1 MPSLPTPILR
11 ALESVAE
18 RSGRTVVIS
27 GPALSGK
34 SKLLQEIRESL
45 AAKDARIIELRGSY
59 RDRSTPYGALDG
71 LRGAPESNSG
81 ALGAP
86 MMGTIVP
93 GGEEGEEG
101 ISAGPIAPIAYNPER
116 LPRRRRG
123 RGGGARTTFLGQ
135 PVRGRSANE
144 GDPDGYWHEIEP
156 EFRGEHAHPIAI
168 LIDDAVLFDAD
179 SREFVVSL
187 SRRARLRPLL
197 IAIALDTSA
206 AGASLWEERLFG
218 RGDVDWVRTTAVATD
233 PREVRRLKEL
243 FESLP
248 PPSRRIVG
256 YIALLG
262 GNVSEVV
269 LTRVSRMNFSQLAD
283 ALVPPTGV
291 GLVRLQ
297 ESRLTI
303 PHRGWVSLIAELL
316 SEEERRKLHLEIAE
330 ALSALSPEPVLARR
344 IEVAQH
350 YLAAGP
356 GPMAMASMLEAAEI
370 SVQLLS
376 FDTAADLLSDAVGC
390 LTSIP
395 PVDRKSVEPELR
407 LLYARALF
415 AAGRPAE
422 GETQVRE
429 GVGGAIAAEMTSA
442 ELSEL
447 VEPLLLAMRVV
458 GPRPSLTTTLV
469 ELAERCHEA
478 RLTELEVLFEVLVA
492 EFHRERNLGDRA
504 RSDAHRAAVLAR
516 HLSERHL
523 QALGLLTMG
532 FSRIDGSRED
542 QELAAR
548 FLRAAR
554 VLLGQTRRWE
564 LDYLAGDYEA
574 RLLERRGD
582 LVQAR
587 ASRERSLAGL
597 QRERLL
603 SIELFHVIGI
613 AEATLDLH
621 APKGWEPRLARAG
634 TIVEAIHL
642 LPPSPGLLR
651 YWLVDGRARALAGA
665 TDEARDRWSA
675 LVDLPPADS
684 LPRIRVEAI
693 VRLALLEYA
702 SGAIDEGRRVQELLR
717 APDMVAVL
725 PPGWASW
732 TEELE
737 SLAPASRHG
746 GSPLPPAAQPAAP
759 SDRAGNR
766 AGATP

>member
-18 RSGRTVVIS
+18 RSGRTVVIA

-34 SKLLQEIRESL
+34 SRLLQEIRESVG
-45 AAKDARIIELRGSY
+45 AKGARIIDLRGSY

-71 LRGAPESNSG
+71 LRGPPESSPDSGDTPMG
-81 ALGAP
+81 ALLPAG
-86 MMGTIVP
+86 
-93 GGEEGEEG
+93 EGEPDL
-101 ISAGPIAPIAYNPER
+101 AVAPIAPIAYNPER

-123 RGGGARTTFLGQ
+123 RTGAPRTSFLGQ

-144 GDPDGYWHEIEP
+144 GDPDGFWHELEP
-156 EFRGEHAHPIAI
+156 EFRGERAHPVAI
-168 LIDDAVLFDAD
+168 IIDDAVLFDAD

-248 PPSRRIVG
+248 PASRRMVG

-269 LTRVSRMNFSQLAD
+269 LTRVSRLNFTQLAD
-283 ALVPPTGV
+283 ALAPPTSV
-291 GLVRLQ
+291 GLLRLQ
-297 ESRLTI
+297 EAKLTI
-303 PHRGWVSLIAELL
+303 PHRGWISLIADLIT
-316 SEEERRKLHLEIAE
+316 EEERKKLHLEIAE
-330 ALSALSPEPVLARR
+330 ALSALSPEPVLSRR

-356 GPMAMASMLEAAEI
+356 GPMAMAALLEAAEI

-390 LTSIP
+390 LAAIP
-395 PVDRKSVEPELR
+395 PVDRKAVEPELR

-415 AAGRPAE
+415 SAGRPAE
-422 GETQVRE
+422 AELQVRE
-429 GVGGAIAAEMTSA
+429 GVDGAITAEVPAA

-447 VEPLLLAMRVV
+447 VEPLLLSMRVV
-458 GPRPSLTTTLV
+458 GARPSLTTTLV

-492 EFHRERNLGDRA
+492 EFHRERNQPDRS

-542 QELAAR
+542 QELAGR

-621 APKGWEPRLARAG
+621 GTKGWEARLARAA
-634 TIVEAIHL
+634 TIVETIHL
-642 LPPSPGLLR
+642 LPPSPALLR
-651 YWLVDGRARALAGA
+651 FWLVDGRARALAGA
-665 TDEARDRWSA
+665 VDEARDRWAA

-684 LPRIRVEAI
+684 LPRVRMEAI
-693 VRLALLEYA
+693 VRLALLEFA
-702 SGAIDEGRRVQELLR
+702 SGATEEGRRLVAELD
-717 APDMVAVL
+717 APEMAAVL
-725 PPGWASW
+725 PADWAPW
-732 TEELE
+732 VRELE
-737 SLAPASRHG
+737 SVAAGSKHG
-746 GSPLPPAAQPAAP
+746 GAPLPPNAQAPDAAESTGKSP
-759 SDRAGNR
+759 
-766 AGATP
+766 GAMP